1 MYLYTQDDDEWI
13 DVNHS
18 SDEEVN
24 GEDSTA
30 DADQSAES
38 SATENDDD
46 DNDDDDDDDDEEKDD
61 DDDDDDHDDDDD
73 DDDDNEKEE
82 EKKEQKE
89 NNEKSDNNST
99 LSCNKETVTFP
110 VMKNGTENDCETN
123 SGKEQISQ
131 KKNVLTKQQKKTQK
145 LEKKAKLKTERK
157 EELTAE
163 KKAKASL
170 ISAERLFTD
179 EDFKKI
185 DVALVKREV
194 TYAKRGVKRTHDQIE
209 TEKQSGELVKLSD
222 IENIYKKRKHDKTAR
237 IESVKVRR

>member
-1 MYLYTQDDDEWI
+1 
-13 DVNHS
+13 
-18 SDEEVN
+18 
-24 GEDSTA
+24 
-30 DADQSAES
+30 
-38 SATENDDD
+38 
-46 DNDDDDDDDDEEKDD
+46 
-61 DDDDDDHDDDDD
+61 
-73 DDDDNEKEE
+73 
-82 EKKEQKE
+82 
-89 NNEKSDNNST
+89 
-99 LSCNKETVTFP
+99 
-110 VMKNGTENDCETN
+110 MKNGTENDCETN
-123 SGKEQISQ
+123 SGKEQISR

-145 LEKKAKLKTERK
+145 LEKRAKLKAERK
-157 EELTAE
+157 EELTVE